1 MASFTPIRLVRLA
14 QDGAD
19 RVAVISA
26 EPASAAGTW
35 LIRVGRG
42 TSLRQLTTGTAY
54 GPFAEADVEA
64 GAAELSASLE
74 AEGYTRATDI
84 DLILALSSAN
94 PALRARA
101 AARLG
106 WRRVSAAVGPLLR
119 AGEAAKGD
127 VCAIAD
133 ALGHIGDPAAIPF
146 LRQLADRK
154 NLSRRRSGVEALR
167 NLGDDEG
174 VAAACQRELARM
186 PEAAIAALAAAD
198 EQATGDQAAQAI
210 IDAIGDP
217 RRIGLCAD
225 VMYERGTPLGRRVA
239 LRLLRGD
246 RIGQPHV
253 WRYTKSAFKRT
264 MLRHDVVAFGS
275 IAREIERAALRS
287 SGHTATV
294 KSGFD
299 GQQRELLIFGKKT
312 QQYVLR
318 AAWRY
323 LRNLARY
330 RPADYPRAAA
340 TILAHYGSEDL
351 VEADGLFG
359 AQSRAF
365 LFHRIL
371 HRESARFLVSWYT
384 LRHRFVSAAA
394 VRPPAGKR
402 EEAFPALW
410 DAHPQWFLRLL
421 LRARWQEVLDFAE
434 DGLARHPAV
443 LQAASVAELLG
454 VVGLGRTIAG
464 ALAQGELSR
473 RWDEAMAAGA
483 PDLGLLDTVM
493 DGVSDPLDE
502 LVRRWLD
509 DSGSLWAVDPDRLLR
524 YAECR
529 HGGVRGFAMER
540 AVQPLRAAPPEQR
553 QAIAQRILERLRAG
567 EPEVGLHAPLVRLA
581 VAALA
586 DEIAALLDTGALL
599 ELIRTGSN
607 PAKELGGSLL
617 ARRPDALDVLGL
629 EGVVAL
635 ADHEIAAVRA
645 ASHEMLARSRPALE
659 ADPSVLYALA
669 ESSWPDTRE
678 QAAAML
684 RSLPI
689 AVLGLDGIIGLCDS
703 THPQVQALGRELTV
717 RHFDELSADAVL
729 FRLAEHPTQ
738 AMRRFVLDLV
748 RHHLRPGAIPLMRIE
763 RFVLACLFDVRP
775 ARDIKQGLLDFLLE
789 RGLADERQ
797 AEVVAGLLTAVV
809 RSRTEYDFQRVSA
822 ALARIQ
828 LAHPEVSSDLVVEPP
843 P

>member
-1 MASFTPIRLVRLA
+1 VASFTPIRLVRLA
-14 QDGAD
+14 ADGSD
-19 RVAVISA
+19 RVAVIAA
-26 EPASAAGTW
+26 EPGSAAGTW

-42 TSLRQLTTGTAY
+42 SSLRQLSTGTAY

-64 GAAELSASLE
+64 RAGELAATLE
-74 AEGYTRATDI
+74 GEGYTRATDI

-94 PALRARA
+94 PAVRARA
-101 AARLG
+101 AGRLG
-106 WRRVSAAVGPLLR
+106 WRRVGAAVGPLLK
-119 AGEAAKGD
+119 AGEVARGD

-133 ALGHIGDPAAIPF
+133 ALGWIGDPAAIPF

-167 NLGDDEG
+167 NLGDHE
-174 VAAACQRELARM
+174 AAAAASQRELARL
-186 PEAAIAALAAAD
+186 PEAVTAALAAAD
-198 EQATGDQAAQAI
+198 EQATDDTSAQAI
-210 IDAIGDP
+210 IDAIDDP

-225 VMYERGTPLGRRVA
+225 VLYERATPLGRRVA

-253 WRYTKSAFKRT
+253 WRYTKSVFKRA
-264 MLRHDVVAFGS
+264 MLRHDAIAFAG
-275 IAREIERAALRS
+275 IAREIERASLRS

-294 KSGFD
+294 KSGLD
-299 GQQRELLIFGKKT
+299 GQQREMLIFGKKT

-323 LRNLARY
+323 LRKLARY
-330 RPADYPRAAA
+330 RPADYPRAATA
-340 TILAHYGSEDL
+340 ILAHYGPEDL
-351 VEADGLFG
+351 VEPDGLFG
-359 AQSRAF
+359 GQARAF

-371 HRESARFLVSWYT
+371 HRESARFVVSWYT
-384 LRHRFVSAAA
+384 LRHRFVNAAA
-394 VRPPAGKR
+394 VRPPSGVR
-402 EEAFPALW
+402 EEAFPELW
-410 DAHPQWFLRLL
+410 DAHPQHFLRLL
-421 LRARWQEVLDFAE
+421 LRARWQDVLDFAE
-434 DGLARHPAV
+434 DGLARHPEV
-443 LQAASVAELLG
+443 MQAASVAELLAL
-454 VVGLGRTIAG
+454 VGLGRTIAG

-473 RWDEAMAAGA
+473 RWDESLAAGS
-483 PDLGLLDTVM
+483 PDLALLDEVM

-529 HGGVRGFAMER
+529 HGGVRAFAMER
-540 AVQPLRAAPPEQR
+540 AVQALRAAPAERR
-553 QAIAQRILERLRAG
+553 QELARQILERLRAG
-567 EPEVGLHAPLVRLA
+567 EPEVGLHAPLARLA
-581 VAALA
+581 ATALA
-586 DEIAALLDTGALL
+586 GEIEALLDTAELL

-607 PAKELGGSLL
+607 PAKELAGALL
-617 ARRPDALDVLGL
+617 ARRPDALELLGL

-635 ADHEIAAVRA
+635 ADHEVAAVRA
-645 ASHEMLARSRPALE
+645 ASHAMLERSRPALE
-659 ADPSVLYALA
+659 KDPSVLYALA
-669 ESSWPDTRE
+669 ESAWPDTRD
-678 QAAAML
+678 QAAAIL

-689 AVLGLDGIIGLCDS
+689 DILGLDGIIGLCDS
-703 THPQVQALGRELTV
+703 THPQVQALGRELVV
-717 RHFDELSADAVL
+717 RHFDQLSADAVL
-729 FRLAEHPTQ
+729 FRLAEHPAQ
-738 AMRRFVLDLV
+738 AMRRYVLDLV

-763 RFVLACLFDVRP
+763 RFVRACLFDIKP

-797 AEVVAGLLTAVV
+797 AEVVAGLLGAVV
-809 RSRTEYDFQRVSA
+809 RSRTDHDFQRVSA